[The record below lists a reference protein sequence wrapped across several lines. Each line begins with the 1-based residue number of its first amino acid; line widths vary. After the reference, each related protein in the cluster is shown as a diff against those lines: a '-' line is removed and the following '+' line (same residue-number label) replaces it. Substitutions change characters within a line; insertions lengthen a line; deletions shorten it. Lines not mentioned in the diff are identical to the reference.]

1 MVETF
6 VVNSRQVTYSFRFS
20 LSFICTQTQN
30 ALARQVHTLTLTLTH
45 THLNKLVGLLPI
57 QPVGHTEGVR
67 SVCLVEIAQ
76 QFGKLSVDIILT
88 VREFQAL
95 QTARKNM
102 CNIKSY

>member
-30 ALARQVHTLTLTLTH
+30 ALARQVHTLTLTH